1 MLLGAAVVL
10 GAMVGLDHAARA
22 DDDGWAAR
30 VAAAPQAVFAP
41 AYDVATQASMRGL
54 ATTLR
59 SYEVANGSLDEL
71 TPEDLVAWGWTV
83 PETMAVTVT
92 VDGHDFCV
100 VARDVRP
107 GASTFHVASSSGAA
121 GSVLAAGA
129 HEAGAYE
136 GDVHEP
142 LAAEP
147 GVQVVRVTPGR

>member
-30 VAAAPQAVFAP
+30 VAAAPQALFAP

-59 SYEVANGSLDEL
+59 SYEVANGSLDGL

-107 GASTFHVASSSGAA
+107 GGSTFHVASTSGAA
-121 GSVLAAGA
+121 GSALAAGV
-129 HEAGAYE
+129 HAG
-136 GDVHEP
+136 DDHEP

-147 GVQVVRVTPGR
+147 GLQVVRAAPGR